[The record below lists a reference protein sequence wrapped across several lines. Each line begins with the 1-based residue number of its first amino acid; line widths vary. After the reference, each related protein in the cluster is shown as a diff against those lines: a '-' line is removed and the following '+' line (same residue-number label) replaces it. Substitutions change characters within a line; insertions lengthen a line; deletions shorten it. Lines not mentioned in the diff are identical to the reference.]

1 MCSDPAGNKLP
12 CTEKSRNFKAKE
24 RGEQMNSY
32 EYELGKQRMADV
44 VRNREQE
51 RLNRELRLASR
62 GPRKSLAVR
71 GMAFIVGMFR

>member
-1 MCSDPAGNKLP
+1 
-12 CTEKSRNFKAKE
+12 
-24 RGEQMNSY
+24 MNSY

-44 VRNREQE
+44 VRGREQE
-51 RLNRELRLASR
+51 RLDRELRLASR

>member
-1 MCSDPAGNKLP
+1 
-12 CTEKSRNFKAKE
+12 
-24 RGEQMNSY
+24 MNSY

-44 VRNREQE
+44 VRGREQE
-51 RLNRELRLASR
+51 RLDRELRQSR